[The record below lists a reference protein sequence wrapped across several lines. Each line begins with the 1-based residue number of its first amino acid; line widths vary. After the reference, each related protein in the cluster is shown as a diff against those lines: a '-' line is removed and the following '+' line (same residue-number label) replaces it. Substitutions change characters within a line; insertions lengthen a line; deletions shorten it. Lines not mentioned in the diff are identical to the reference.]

1 MPRSSSRLALLAL
14 LVLCLGLSIAARASR
29 GRQLEVGGRDGW
41 VTTDADSLYHM
52 RRVDRALD
60 EGLVVAGT
68 DPYLNYPDG
77 AAIPWPPY
85 FDGMAAYALAPF
97 APEDREEQR
106 AFLEVGVGSL
116 GLVFGALGTLVAALA
131 GWWLARGTGALVAG
145 SYHALC
151 QVAVAYG
158 VLGNGDHH
166 TFVTFIGSAAVLVVS
181 ASLASPCPAA
191 AGDGDAPKS
200 ALHGVRA
207 SLLRGALDGALI
219 GVLLGSWVGGM
230 TLLVALELV
239 LGWLVVRQAYAYLP
253 GLAAF
258 GLALH
263 GVAALVLAPAVVTSP
278 WTELQP
284 WMLVNLSWFH
294 LAFLALGGLVF
305 VPLLFL
311 RQGSGHLLRYPW
323 FVLAGL
329 GLLTFT
335 TLQTDLAVGAG
346 IREGFAWASR
356 TDAFMAGISESR
368 SLFGA
373 GAERGASFE
382 LGYAFWLLPIVLG
395 AALWRAL
402 RRSELA
408 LLPWALVALVALW
421 QTTQQARFAESL
433 VLPMAVLLG
442 WGAKALLQQEGGP
455 LAGLLANLR
464 RLPAVALA
472 ALALG
477 LVALANAG
485 STASTLDQLANG
497 RPPAL
502 ERERP
507 ARLAARRLAHWI
519 ERNTV
524 AGDWCV
530 LADWSH
536 GHTIEWAADRP
547 TVATNFGS
555 YVGEDSFRDPSRF
568 FMEEDPRAAEAL
580 LETRKARYVLLTSEL
595 PNLLNGL
602 IAGGAPERRARY
614 VDDARE
620 GAVKAPWF
628 ATMGARLMFDGGV
641 FRNDAA
647 PSLDFLRL
655 VFVSPLPDPTRRLR
669 GPNDVSPAAW
679 LWERVAGASVEARG
693 APGETLL
700 VELQLEFPRARRGAR
715 WRAAAVVDDNGL
727 AIVRVPYSTV
737 GGTSSEVRVRGAGW
751 SLGQRR
757 GDLRIDE
764 SAVLSGARVAVGQ

>member
-1 MPRSSSRLALLAL
+1 VPRSTSRLALWAL
-14 LVLCLGLSIAARASR
+14 LVLCLVLSIAARTSR
-29 GRQLEVGGRDGW
+29 GRQLEVSGRDGW

-97 APEDREEQR
+97 VPEERDARR
-106 AFLEVGVGSL
+106 TFIEVGVGSL
-116 GLVFGALGTLVAALA
+116 GLLFGSLGTLVAALA
-131 GWWLARGTGALVAG
+131 GWFLARGTGALVAG

-166 TFVTFIGSAAVLVVS
+166 TFVTFVGGAAVLVVS
-181 ASLASPCPAA
+181 TSL
-191 AGDGDAPKS
+191 GGE
-200 ALHGVRA
+200 ALHCRRSSAV
-207 SLLRGALDGALI
+207 RGALAGALI
-219 GVLLGSWVGGM
+219 GVLLGAWVGGM
-230 TLLVALELV
+230 TLLLALELT
-239 LGWLVVRQAYAYLP
+239 LGWLIVRQSRAPLP

-263 GVAALVLAPAVVTSP
+263 GVAALVLAPAVFTSP
-278 WTELQP
+278 WTDLQP

-311 RQGSGHLLRYPW
+311 RPGSGMLLRYPW

-329 GLLTFT
+329 GLLA
-335 TLQTDLAVGAG
+335 AVVLSTNLSIGAG

-368 SLFGA
+368 SLFGPE
-373 GAERGASFE
+373 AERGASDE

-402 RRSELA
+402 RRGELA
-408 LLPWALVALVALW
+408 LLPWALVALVAAW

-442 WGAKALLQQEGGP
+442 WGAKALLEQEGGP

-464 RLPAVALA
+464 RLPTVALA

-524 AGDWCV
+524 PGDWCV

-536 GHTIEWAADRP
+536 GHNIEWAADRP
-547 TVATNFGS
+547 SVATNFGS

-580 LETRKARYVLLTSEL
+580 LETRKARFVLLTSEL

-679 LWERVAGASVEARG
+679 LWERVAGARVEARG
-693 APGETLL
+693 APGEVLT

-715 WRAAAVVDDNGL
+715 WRGAAVVDKSGL
-727 AIVRVPYSTV
+727 ATLRVPYSTV
-737 GGTSSEVRVRGAGW
+737 GGTTSEVRVRGAGW

-764 SAVLSGARVAVGQ
+764 SAVLSGARVTVGL